1 MSGPYQKN
9 NTTPIEWETVRRKPV
24 PKTMY
29 NNPSAGGGG
38 SNENSKIIDDVNE
51 NYVPRAIRDSLD
63 EILKLSESIQSKN
76 QMLKTKIYEFVR
88 HKKSRDIDWEKRLKT
103 YIIHRVCKTNK
114 QEILS
119 AMISKQEDIPKYV
132 NAISSTKS
140 GNTCLFD
147 AVYYGSD
154 QCINVLLNR
163 GADIRHVNKAGETIY
178 DLLETG
184 RKDYITR
191 YPDTAIFIN
200 ERYDDCL
207 RLIKMADEERTLRE
221 AVPSS
226 GPNAGPDTS
235 PVPII
240 KSETESSEEVC
251 KFGKIYD
258 EQSLKEDFTTYIEK
272 ENTQEFKD
280 FIHHIKETLHLNDLL
295 KTILEDEDIQGLFE
309 DNPYAKALC

>member
-1 MSGPYQKN
+1 MSGPYLKN

-24 PKTMY
+24 PKTMP
-29 NNPSAGGGG
+29 NPSAGGGG
-38 SNENSKIIDDVNE
+38 SNEPSQIIDDVNE

-63 EILKLSESIQSKN
+63 NILKSSESIQSKN
-76 QMLKTKIYEFVR
+76 QLLKTKIYEFVR

-103 YIIHRVCKTNK
+103 YIIHRVCKSNK

-119 AMISKQEDIPKYV
+119 SMINKPEDIPKYV

-191 YPDTAIFIN
+191 YPDKEIFIN
-200 ERYDDCL
+200 DRFKECL
-207 RLIKMADEERTLRE
+207 RLIKSADDERTLKETTSDSKLESESSE
-221 AVPSS
+221 AQ
-226 GPNAGPDTS
+226 T
-235 PVPII
+235 
-240 KSETESSEEVC
+240 SEEVC

-280 FIHHIKETLHLNDLL
+280 FIHHIKETLNLNDLL
-295 KTILEDEDIQGLFE
+295 QTILEDEDIQDLFVE
-309 DNPYAKALC
+309 NPFAKTLC

>member
-1 MSGPYQKN
+1 MSGSYQKN
-9 NTTPIEWETVRRKPV
+9 HATPIEWETVRRKPV
-24 PKTMY
+24 PKTM

-38 SNENSKIIDDVNE
+38 GSNEPSQIIDDVNE

-63 EILKLSESIQSKN
+63 NILKSSESIQSKN
-76 QMLKTKIYEFVR
+76 QLLKTKIYEFVR

-103 YIIHRVCKTNK
+103 YIIHRVCKSNK

-207 RLIKMADEERTLRE
+207 RLIKMADEERTQKE
-221 AVPSS
+221 IVPSADPVPSS
-226 GPNAGPDTS
+226 N
-235 PVPII
+235 PVIES
-240 KSETESSEEVC
+240 KAESSEEVC

-280 FIHHIKETLHLNDLL
+280 FINHIKETLKLNDLL
-295 KTILEDEDIQGLFE
+295 KTILEDEEIQDLFE

>member
-1 MSGPYQKN
+1 MSGPYLKN
-9 NTTPIEWETVRRKPV
+9 HTTPIEWETVRRKPV
-24 PKTMY
+24 PKTMP
-29 NNPSAGGGG
+29 NPSAGGGG
-38 SNENSKIIDDVNE
+38 GSNEPAQIIDDVNE

-63 EILKLSESIQSKN
+63 NILKSSESIQSKN
-76 QMLKTKIYEFVR
+76 QLLKTKIYEFVR

-103 YIIHRVCKTNK
+103 YIIHRVCKSNK

-119 AMISKQEDIPKYV
+119 VMISKPEDIPKYV

-191 YPDTAIFIN
+191 YPDKEIFIN
-200 ERYDDCL
+200 DRFKECL
-207 RLIKMADEERTLRE
+207 RLIKNADDERTLRE
-221 AVPSS
+221 SVPVSGPVPS
-226 GPNAGPDTS
+226 
-235 PVPII
+235 PVIE
-240 KSETESSEEVC
+240 SETESSEEVC

-280 FIHHIKETLHLNDLL
+280 FIHHIKVTLNLNDLL
-295 KTILEDEDIQGLFE
+295 QTILEDEEIQDLFE